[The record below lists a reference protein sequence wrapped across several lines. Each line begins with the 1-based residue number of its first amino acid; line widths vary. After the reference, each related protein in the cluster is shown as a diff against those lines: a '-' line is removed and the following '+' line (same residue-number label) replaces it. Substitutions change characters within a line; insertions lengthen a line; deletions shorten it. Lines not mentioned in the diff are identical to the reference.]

1 MRLIEASDLSFD
13 QMRERFRWNV
23 PARYNIGVDVCD
35 RHAAV
40 GDRTALYLENG
51 QGETHTC
58 TFAELRRLSD
68 RFANA
73 LAGLGIRR
81 GDRVGI
87 ILPQCVETA
96 VAHIAVYKLGA
107 VALPLSVLFGPDALA
122 YRLADSGARALV
134 TDAARRD
141 LVESIR
147 GDLDDLDHVIPCDGK
162 PGGFQDLVG
171 AASDAFTPAD
181 TRADD
186 PAILIYTSG
195 TTGPPKGALNAH
207 RCLLGNLPGFELS
220 HDFFPHE
227 GDLMWSPADWAWTGG
242 LLDVLLPAL
251 RYGVPVLGFDGGR
264 FDPERAFS
272 LLGKYRVRNAFIPPT
287 ALKLMM
293 QIREGAAR
301 YGVSMRSLMS
311 AGEQVGAEVFHWA
324 EEAFG
329 VKVNEMWG
337 QTEANYLVG
346 NCAAVMDVRPGSM
359 GKPYPGHTVE
369 VIDDAG
375 NPVDDGMVGELAP
388 RRDDPVMFLGYRGRE
403 DATREKFAGDR
414 FRTGDLGYRDSD
426 GYYWYKGRK
435 DDVISSAGHRIGPGE
450 IEDCLLKHPAVG
462 QVAVIGAPDALR
474 GQRVKAFVVLAP
486 GHVGSSALVED
497 IQRSVRTRLAAHEYP
512 REVEFIDALPMTA
525 TGKIRRIALRER
537 EMVRARDGGGGA
549 DSARTEMD
557 PAPHD
562 RARSSP

>member
-1 MRLIEASDLSFD
+1 MRLIETSGLSFD
-13 QMRERFRWNV
+13 RMRERFRWSV
-23 PARYNIGVDVCD
+23 PARYNIGVDICD
-35 RHAAV
+35 RHAAI
-40 GDRTALYLENG
+40 GDRTALHLENA
-51 QGETHTC
+51 QGETRTC
-58 TFAELRRLSD
+58 TFAELKRLSD

-73 LAGLGIRR
+73 LAGLGVRR

-87 ILPQCVETA
+87 VLPQRIETA

-147 GDLDDLDHVIPCDGK
+147 GDLDDLEHVIPCDGE

-181 TRADD
+181 TSADD
-186 PAILIYTSG
+186 PAFLIYTSG
-195 TTGPPKGALNAH
+195 TTGAPKGALNAH

-242 LLDVLLPAL
+242 LLDALVPAL

-272 LLGKYRVRNAFIPPT
+272 LLRRYRVRNAFIPPT

-293 QIREGAAR
+293 QVPEGAAR
-301 YGVSMRSLMS
+301 RGVAMRSIMS
-311 AGEQVGAEVFHWA
+311 AGEQVGAEVFHRV
-324 EEAFG
+324 EEALG

-346 NCAAVMDVRPGSM
+346 NCAAVMDVRPGST
-359 GKPYPGHTVE
+359 GKPYPGHTVD
-369 VIDDAG
+369 VIDDDG
-375 NPVDDGMVGELAP
+375 NPVDDGTVGELAP
-388 RRDDPVMFLGYRGRE
+388 RRGDPVMFLGYWGRE

-414 FRTGDLGYRDSD
+414 FRTGDLGYRDPD
-426 GYYWYKGRK
+426 GYFWYAGRK

-450 IEDCLLKHPAVG
+450 IEDCLLKHPAVR
-462 QVAVIGAPDALR
+462 QAAVIGAPDALR

-486 GHVGSSALVED
+486 GHVGSEALVED
-497 IQRSVRTRLAAHEYP
+497 IQQSVRTRLAAHEYP
-512 REVEFIDALPMTA
+512 REVEFIDALPMTT
-525 TGKIRRIALRER
+525 TGKIRRVALRER
-537 EMVRARDGGGGA
+537 ETARARNGEGEA
-549 DSARTEMD
+549 DTSGIGMHPAR
-557 PAPHD
+557 P
-562 RARSSP
+562 